1 MDLVICEIFNKKIHG
16 FDDNNDPTV
25 VGHYMVSH
33 NFTTVSSDLED
44 DTDSEDDLDEDL
56 EDDTDSEDTDED
68 TNTNTDTDTDTNT
81 DTDTDLNKIKESVF
95 YNTSFFLKMYKSKY
109 TNLNNNMKTHSII
122 RNYKQIIA
130 QQNYIQLHIAKVIY
144 LSGLECVAILKTFWI
159 KIIQRTW
166 KKIYK
171 KRCIVIALRKSPSL
185 LFYRES
191 HGKWPDNC
199 LYLPSLQGLLSN

>member
-44 DTDSEDDLDEDL
+44 DTDLEDDLD
-56 EDDTDSEDTDED
+56 TDEY
-68 TNTNTDTDTDTNT
+68 T
-81 DTDTDLNKIKESVF
+81 KSVF
-95 YNTSFFLKMYKSKY
+95 SDTKFMLKMYKSKY
-109 TNLNNNMKTHSII
+109 NQLNNSMKTHSII
-122 RNYKQIIA
+122 RNYKQIVA

-144 LSGLECVAILKTFWI
+144 LSGSECVAILKTFWI

-166 KKIYK
+166 KKIYI
-171 KRCIVIALRKSPSL
+171 KRCTVIALRKLPIS
-185 LFYRES
+185 LFYRETY
-191 HGKWPDNC
+191 GKWSDNC

>member
-1 MDLVICEIFNKKIHG
+1 MNLVICEIFNKKIHG

-25 VGHYMVSH
+25 LGHYMVSH
-33 NFTTVSSDLED
+33 NFTKVS
-44 DTDSEDDLDEDL
+44 TDSEDDLDEDL

-68 TNTNTDTDTDTNT
+68 TNTNI
-81 DTDTDLNKIKESVF
+81 DLNKLKTSVF
-95 YNTSFFLKMYKSKY
+95 YNTSVFLKMYKNTY
-109 TNLNNNMKTHSII
+109 NNLNNNMKTHSII

>member
-25 VGHYMVSH
+25 VGHYMISH
-33 NFTTVSSDLED
+33 NFTKVYS
-44 DTDSEDDLDEDL
+44 DSEDDIDEDL
-56 EDDTDSEDTDED
+56 EDDTDTDTED
-68 TNTNTDTDTDTNT
+68 TNEDIDLED
-81 DTDTDLNKIKESVF
+81 DIDLNKIKTSVF

-109 TNLNNNMKTHSII
+109 NSLNNIVKNHSII

-144 LSGLECVAILKTFWI
+144 LSGSECVAILKTFWI

-171 KRCIVIALRKSPSL
+171 KRCNIIALRKSYTS

-199 LYLPSLQGLLSN
+199 LYLPSLQGLLST

>member
-25 VGHYMVSH
+25 VGHYMISH
-33 NFTTVSSDLED
+33 NFTKVYS
-44 DTDSEDDLDEDL
+44 DSEDDIDEDL
-56 EDDTDSEDTDED
+56 EDDTDTDTEDTDED
-68 TNTNTDTDTDTNT
+68 TNLEDDI
-81 DTDTDLNKIKESVF
+81 DLNKIKTSVF
-95 YNTSFFLKMYKSKY
+95 YNTRFFLKMYKSKY
-109 TNLNNNMKTHSII
+109 NSLNNIVKNHSII

-144 LSGLECVAILKTFWI
+144 LSGSECVAILKTFWL

-171 KRCIVIALRKSPSL
+171 KRCTIIALRKSPSS
-185 LFYRES
+185 LFYRER

>member
-1 MDLVICEIFNKKIHG
+1 MNLVICEIFNKKIHG

-25 VGHYMVSH
+25 IGHYIVCQ
-33 NFTTVSSDLED
+33 NFSKNDTDSEDD
-44 DTDSEDDLDEDL
+44 DTDSEDDDTNSED
-56 EDDTDSEDTDED
+56 DDTDSEDD
-68 TNTNTDTDTDTNT
+68 DTDTN
-81 DTDTDLNKIKESVF
+81 SVF
-95 YNTSFFLKMYKSKY
+95 INTKIILKLYKSKY
-109 TNLNNNMKTHSII
+109 NNLNNSMKNHSII
-122 RNYKQIIA
+122 RNYKQIIT

-144 LSGLECVAILKTFWI
+144 LSGSECVAILKTFWI

-171 KRCIVIALRKSPSL
+171 KRCSIIALRKSPVS
-185 LFYRES
+185 LFYRER

>member
-33 NFTTVSSDLED
+33 NFTKVS
-44 DTDSEDDLDEDL
+44 TDSEDIDTE
-56 EDDTDSEDTDED
+56 EDTDTDTDEDTDED
-68 TNTNTDTDTDTNT
+68 TDDNIN
-81 DTDTDLNKIKESVF
+81 LNKIKTSVF

-109 TNLNNNMKTHSII
+109 NNLNNSMKNHSII

-144 LSGLECVAILKTFWI
+144 LSGSECVAILKTFWI

-166 KKIYK
+166 KKIYI
-171 KRCIVIALRKSPSL
+171 KRCTVIALRKSYTS
-185 LFYRES
+185 LFYRER

-199 LYLPSLQGLLSN
+199 LYLPSLRGLLSS

>member
-25 VGHYMVSH
+25 VGHYMISH
-33 NFTTVSSDLED
+33 NFTKISSDTEDDIDEDLD
-44 DTDSEDDLDEDL
+44 DTDSEDDL
-56 EDDTDSEDTDED
+56 
-68 TNTNTDTDTDTNT
+68 

-95 YNTSFFLKMYKSKY
+95 YNTSFFLKMYKITY
-109 TNLNNNMKTHSII
+109 NNLNNSMKNHSII
-122 RNYKQIIA
+122 RNYKQIVA

-144 LSGLECVAILKTFWI
+144 LSGSECVAILKTFWI

-171 KRCIVIALRKSPSL
+171 TRCTVIALRKSPVS
-185 LFYRES
+185 LFYRER

>member
-1 MDLVICEIFNKKIHG
+1 MNLVICEIFNKKIHG

-33 NFTTVSSDLED
+33 NFTKVYS
-44 DTDSEDDLDEDL
+44 DSEDDTDEDL
-56 EDDTDSEDTDED
+56 EDDTDEEYTDED
-68 TNTNTDTDTDTNT
+68 TDLEDDI
-81 DTDTDLNKIKESVF
+81 DLNKIKTSVF

-109 TNLNNNMKTHSII
+109 NSLNNIVKNHSII
-122 RNYKQIIA
+122 RNYKKIIA

-144 LSGLECVAILKTFWI
+144 LSGSECIAILKTFWL
-159 KIIQRTW
+159 KIIQRSW

-171 KRCIVIALRKSPSL
+171 KRCIIIALRKSPSS
-185 LFYRES
+185 LFYRER

-199 LYLPSLQGLLSN
+199 LHLPSLHGLLSN

>member
-1 MDLVICEIFNKKIHG
+1 MDLIICEIFNKKIHG

-25 VGHYMVSH
+25 LGHYMVSH
-33 NFTTVSSDLED
+33 NFTKVS
-44 DTDSEDDLDEDL
+44 TDSENDIDEDL
-56 EDDTDSEDTDED
+56 EDDTDSEDTDD
-68 TNTNTDTDTDTNT
+68 DTDEDTNT
-81 DTDTDLNKIKESVF
+81 DTNLNKIKRSVF
-95 YNTSFFLKMYKSKY
+95 YNTSFFLKIYKSKY
-109 TNLNNNMKTHSII
+109 NQLNNMLKNHSII
-122 RNYKQIIA
+122 RNYKQIVA

-144 LSGLECVAILKTFWI
+144 LSGSECVAILKTFWI

-171 KRCIVIALRKSPSL
+171 KRCTVIALRKSPVS
-185 LFYRES
+185 LFYRER

>member
-25 VGHYMVSH
+25 VGHYLVSH
-33 NFTTVSSDLED
+33 NFTKVYS
-44 DTDSEDDLDEDL
+44 DSEEDIDEDL
-56 EDDTDSEDTDED
+56 EDDTDSEEDTDED
-68 TNTNTDTDTDTNT
+68 LED
-81 DTDTDLNKIKESVF
+81 DLDSNKIKESVF
-95 YNTSFFLKMYKSKY
+95 YNTNFFLKMYKSKY
-109 TNLNNNMKTHSII
+109 NNLNNMLKTHSII

-130 QQNYIQLHIAKVIY
+130 QQKYIQLHIAKVIY
-144 LSGLECVAILKTFWI
+144 LSGSECVAILKTFWL

-171 KRCIVIALRKSPSL
+171 KRCDVIALRKSPSS
-185 LFYRES
+185 LFYREI

-199 LYLPSLQGLLSN
+199 LYLPSLHGLLSN

>member
-25 VGHYMVSH
+25 VGHYLVSH
-33 NFTTVSSDLED
+33 NFTKVYS
-44 DTDSEDDLDEDL
+44 DSEEDSEEDIDEDL
-56 EDDTDSEDTDED
+56 EDDTDSEEDTDED
-68 TNTNTDTDTDTNT
+68 LED
-81 DTDTDLNKIKESVF
+81 DLDSNKIKESVF
-95 YNTSFFLKMYKSKY
+95 YNTNFFLKMYKSKY
-109 TNLNNNMKTHSII
+109 NSLNNLKVHPLI
-122 RNYKQIIA
+122 RNYKYIISRPT
-130 QQNYIQLHIAKVIY
+130 YIQLHIAKVIY
-144 LSGLECVAILKTFWI
+144 LSGSECVAILKTFWI

-171 KRCIVIALRKSPSL
+171 KRCTVIALRKSPVS
-185 LFYRES
+185 LFYRER

>member
-25 VGHYMVSH
+25 LGHYMVAY
-33 NFTTVSSDLED
+33 NFTKVYSDTEN
-44 DTDSEDDLDEDL
+44 DTDSEEDEDEEDDDDNE
-56 EDDTDSEDTDED
+56 EDDTNT
-68 TNTNTDTDTDTNT
+68 TINLNTN
-81 DTDTDLNKIKESVF
+81 SVF
-95 YNTSFFLKMYKSKY
+95 INTKIILKSYKSKY
-109 TNLNNNMKTHSII
+109 NNLNNSMKNHSII
-122 RNYKQIIA
+122 RNYKQIVA

-144 LSGLECVAILKTFWI
+144 LSGSECVAILKTFWI

-171 KRCIVIALRKSPSL
+171 KRCTVIALRKSPVS
-185 LFYRES
+185 LFYRER

>member
-1 MDLVICEIFNKKIHG
+1 
-16 FDDNNDPTV
+16 
-25 VGHYMVSH
+25 MVSH
-33 NFTTVSSDLED
+33 NFTKVS
-44 DTDSEDDLDEDL
+44 TDSEDDLDEDL

-144 LSGLECVAILKTFWI
+144 LSGSECVAILKTFWI

-166 KKIYK
+166 KKIYI
-171 KRCIVIALRKSPSL
+171 KRCTVIALRKLPIS
-185 LFYRES
+185 LFYRETY
-191 HGKWPDNC
+191 GKWSDNC

>member
-1 MDLVICEIFNKKIHG
+1 
-16 FDDNNDPTV
+16 
-25 VGHYMVSH
+25 
-33 NFTTVSSDLED
+33 
-44 DTDSEDDLDEDL
+44 
-56 EDDTDSEDTDED
+56 
-68 TNTNTDTDTDTNT
+68 
-81 DTDTDLNKIKESVF
+81 
-95 YNTSFFLKMYKSKY
+95 MYKSKY

-144 LSGLECVAILKTFWI
+144 LSGLECVAILQTFWI

-171 KRCIVIALRKSPSL
+171 KRCIVIALRKSPIS
-185 LFYRES
+185 LFYKERY
-191 HGKWPDNC
+191 GKWSDNC